1 MTKLH
6 LAGTIAL
13 GLWLA
18 CAGPEM
24 ADHAAASTQVAHST
38 PARRIVAVGDLHGDL
53 EATERALRLAG
64 AIDDRRHWI
73 GGDLVLVQTGD
84 ILDRG
89 DGEQAILDLFVRLAT
104 EAAEAGGAVYRLL
117 GNHELMNTA
126 LDFRYVTPGGFE
138 DFNDAIELDP
148 DDSSLADLDPD
159 QRARAAAFRPG
170 GPYARILADAHL
182 TLILDGNLFVHGG
195 VLPEHVAAGLD
206 EHNAL
211 VRAWL
216 LGEGP
221 RPDEILRG
229 DSEVWSR
236 RFSKEVDGN
245 DCATLD
251 SVLTALDLRRMVV
264 GHTVQSDGIASRC
277 NDAVWC
283 IDVGMADA
291 YGGPVEVLEIRGD
304 SVRILREP

>member
-1 MTKLH
+1 
-6 LAGTIAL
+6 
-13 GLWLA
+13 
-18 CAGPEM
+18 M
-24 ADHAAASTQVAHST
+24 ADHAAASTQVGHST
-38 PARRIVAVGDLHGDL
+38 PAELSAPAEPSGAPEQPSTARRIVAVGDLHGDL

-64 AIDDRRHWI
+64 AIDDGRHWI

-89 DGEQAILDLFVRLAT
+89 DGEQAILDLFVRLAA
-104 EAAEAGGAVYRLL
+104 EAARAGGAVYRLL

-138 DFNDAIELDP
+138 DFNDAVEVDP
-148 DDSSLADLDPD
+148 ADSSWADLDPG
-159 QRARAAAFRPG
+159 QRFRAAAFRPG

-195 VLPEHVAAGLD
+195 VLPEHVAAGLGQ
-206 EHNAL
+206 HNAL

-216 LGEGP
+216 RGEGP

-236 RFSKEVDGN
+236 RFSKEVGGE

-251 SVLTALDLRRMVV
+251 SVLTALNLRRMVV
-264 GHTVQSDGIASRC
+264 GHTVQSDGITSHC

-283 IDVGMADA
+283 IDVGMAEA